1 MTALP
6 HISVCICTYRR
17 PEWLLRLLKSVE
29 KQETDGRFTFS
40 AVVAD
45 NDITESARPVVER
58 FREGSTMEVIYCV
71 EPEKNIA
78 SVRNRALAAATG
90 DWIAFIDDDEFA
102 IEPWLLRLYDTCQ
115 TCKAQGVLGPVRSH
129 YEVTPPDW
137 VPKCGLYDR
146 KEFPTGHLLPW
157 PETRTG
163 NVLFDRAILVAGELP
178 FDPQFPNGGE
188 DQDFFRRMMANGHR
202 FVWCN
207 EAVVYETVPP
217 IRWDLKVMKER
228 ALLRGKNA
236 FKHTHSFS
244 WELPRSVLAV
254 IVYTLAL
261 PILAVLGRHLYVRY
275 LIKRCDHLGKLL
287 AAVRLN
293 PIEERAG

>member
-29 KQETDGRFTFS
+29 KQETGGRFTFS

-45 NDITESARPVVER
+45 NDATESARLVVER
-58 FREGSTMEVIYCV
+58 YRDGGTMDVIYCV

-78 SVRNRALAAATG
+78 SVRNRAISAATG
-90 DWIAFIDDDEFA
+90 EWIAFIDDDEFA
-102 IEPWLLRLYDTCQ
+102 IEPWLLRLYEACLTY
-115 TCKAQGVLGPVRSH
+115 KAQGVLGPVRSH

-146 KEFPTGHLLPW
+146 KEFPTGHILPW

-163 NVLFDRAILVAGELP
+163 NVLFDRSILIAGQLP

-217 IRWDLKVMKER
+217 IRWDLKVMKQR
-228 ALLRGKNA
+228 ALLRGKNTL
-236 FKHTHSFS
+236 KHSRRNTYGILKSLIALIAYS
-244 WELPRSVLAV
+244 LTLPLLA
-254 IVYTLAL
+254 ITA
-261 PILAVLGRHLYVRY
+261 RHLYVRY
-275 LIKRCDHLGKLL
+275 LIKLCDHAGKLL
-287 AAVRLN
+287 AALNLNSVSERL
-293 PIEERAG
+293 G